1 MVILVIYMEK
11 VKIYSLLSNSDNEN
25 TTIEALAEFDKEK
38 NVIRYKE
45 EDLQVTIQILDKKVI
60 IERKNE
66 EYDLNL
72 VFSQNEKITCKYQVD
87 FIGLNLEIDVYT
99 KILEI
104 EENRIYINYEL
115 FNDNKSIGTFE
126 YKLLIMEWRYE
137 HKKNIKRNNW

>member
-1 MVILVIYMEK
+1 MEK
-11 VKIYSLLSNSDNEN
+11 IKIYSLLSNSDNEN
-25 TTIEALAEFDKEK
+25 TTIEALADFDKEK
-38 NVIRYKE
+38 NIIKYKE
-45 EDLQVTIQILDKKVI
+45 EDLQVTIQILDKKVL

-72 VFSQNEKITCKYQVD
+72 IFSQNEKITCKYQVD

-115 FNDNKSIGTFE
+115 FNDDKSIGTFE
-126 YKLLIMEWRYE
+126 YKLLIME
-137 HKKNIKRNNW
+137 

>member
-1 MVILVIYMEK
+1 MEK
-11 VKIYSLLSNSDNEN
+11 IKIYSLLSNSDNEN
-25 TTIEALAEFDKEK
+25 TTIEALADFDKEK
-38 NVIRYKE
+38 NIIKYKE
-45 EDLQVTIQILDKKVI
+45 EDLQVTIQILDKKVL

-72 VFSQNEKITCKYQVD
+72 VFSQNERVTCKYQVD

-126 YKLLIMEWRYE
+126 YKLLIME
-137 HKKNIKRNNW
+137 

>member
-1 MVILVIYMEK
+1 MEK
-11 VKIYSLLSNSDNEN
+11 IKIYSLLSNSDNDN
-25 TTIEALAEFDKEK
+25 TTIEALADFDKEK
-38 NVIRYKE
+38 NIIKYKE

-72 VFSQNEKITCKYQVD
+72 IFSQNERVTCKYQVD

-126 YKLLIMEWRYE
+126 YKLLIME
-137 HKKNIKRNNW
+137 

>member
-11 VKIYSLLSNSDNEN
+11 IKIYSLLSNSDNEN
-25 TTIEALAEFDKEK
+25 TTIEALADFDKEK
-38 NVIRYKE
+38 NIIKYKE

-126 YKLLIMEWRYE
+126 YKLLIMEWHYE
-137 HKKNIKRNNW
+137 HKKNFKRNNW